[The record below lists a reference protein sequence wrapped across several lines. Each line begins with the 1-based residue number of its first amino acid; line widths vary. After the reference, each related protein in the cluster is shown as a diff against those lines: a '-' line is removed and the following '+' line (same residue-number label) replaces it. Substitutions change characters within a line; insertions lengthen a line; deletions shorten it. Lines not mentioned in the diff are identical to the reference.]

1 MAFTTAGWRL
11 ISFLWLLTCIA
22 GFLSPMQSRSCS
34 PTSLFRQ
41 EWQTTA
47 TCLRV
52 SSNLPLGELLKKLD
66 QRGIRYPPS
75 ASRSDLEQLLEQGAV
90 SSAPE
95 ASGVPASVASAL
107 PSDSKKELPL
117 TLLLVQLDIR
127 SIRYE
132 PSATRSEL
140 ELLLK
145 QSDESIEDRET
156 ESPLKE
162 LLAQLDERKIQYPP
176 SASRQELERLM
187 QNSRGVSTKRRTY
200 PQLKN
205 EKPLVEAPFIRNELP
220 LKELLAQLD
229 ERNIR
234 YPPSASRQELK
245 KLLQSSRDNRRKMR
259 SAASLKKEDRL
270 VEARAIQDGLPL
282 KELLAQELDARKIR
296 YPPSASRQ
304 ELKKLLQH
312 GRNVSTKRRTDPSLK
327 NEEPLVEHP
336 VVQDEIPLKEL
347 LAQLDEKNIRYPP
360 SASRQQLEKLLQSS
374 SDVFT
379 KRRTDPSRKN
389 EEPRVDH
396 PVIQDEPLKNE
407 DPLVEDTFIQ
417 NELPLKE
424 LLAQLDEE
432 SIRYPPSASRQELEK
447 LLQSSSDVSIKRR
460 TDPQLK
466 NEEPRVED
474 RLYQDDVSGTTR
486 AIPKGQ
492 ASNRKIP
499 IHAILDEL
507 DRRQIRYAPN
517 ASRTELENLL
527 KESNRHVRRRQQRTE
542 RTPSPS
548 SLKDRV
554 VAQSSKLPRPTRRTI
569 ESLRPGLSNVA
580 SKAARQAN
588 QWKRSVSEYLSVD
601 EEGVREAEWYYESKD
616 DPIDVKAVPMRPKK
630 VTPPPRQSTP
640 RSQPKPRRRPV
651 DGVRRVAP
659 TRPNKE
665 QKMTN
670 ISYLLPPSG
679 ARQIPDLQDDK
690 TESKAKK
697 RKEPPQT
704 RRRQVYNPYGSDP
717 VDTRDPFDR
726 FGDAIA
732 DAAEAVI
739 WGPLEGDQEADDG
752 GKESVRRRRPE
763 KKHSSKARFWKD
775 RMEEQ
780 IDYMLGI
787 HDDESSY
794 DNWENEVGGERQHTE
809 RSNKF
814 INDAKKKKQSKKL
827 PIWEEEGSLVSLLF
841 GRRPSGGQLKLERF
855 FEQEIGTNVLTKLI
869 SSIMKG
875 GLIFASYV
883 CRWASVR
890 GAIPQPV
897 VVMAVA
903 SAIVSAR
910 RPRQRI
916 NMVILTLVVIRTLGE
931 LIHGYIQGDQD
942 WEDNN
947 THELARDGPS
957 GEESDNSA
965 DWDGDGL

>member
-1 MAFTTAGWRL
+1 MVFTTAGWRL
-11 ISFLWLLTCIA
+11 ISFLRLLTCIA

-75 ASRSDLEQLLEQGAV
+75 ASRSDLEQLLKQGAV

-95 ASGVPASVASAL
+95 ASGVPVSVASAL

-187 QNSRGVSTKRRTY
+187 QNSRGVSTKRRTN

-270 VEARAIQDGLPL
+270 VEAPAIQDGLPL

-336 VVQDEIPLKEL
+336 V
-347 LAQLDEKNIRYPP
+347 
-360 SASRQQLEKLLQSS
+360 
-374 SDVFT
+374 
-379 KRRTDPSRKN
+379 
-389 EEPRVDH
+389 
-396 PVIQDEPLKNE
+396 IQD
-407 DPLVEDTFIQ
+407 
-417 NELPLKE
+417 ELPLKE
-424 LLAQLDEE
+424 LLAQLDKK

-527 KESNRHVRRRQQRTE
+527 KQSNRHMRRRQQRTE

-651 DGVRRVAP
+651 DSVRRVAP

-665 QKMTN
+665 EKMTN

-947 THELARDGPS
+947 THELARDGLS